1 MAKRKL
7 EEQVKTLEARV
18 ARLEKSVEFAEAETP
33 YGQTMAEFLQTFS
46 GIFENDPAFEEA
58 ARLGA
63 EWRASFR
70 PKVRQA
76 ASKKRGKNARAR
88 H

>member
-1 MAKRKL
+1 MAKRTL

-18 ARLEKSVEFAEAETP
+18 ARLEKSVETSETEESRGP
-33 YGQTMAEFLQTFS
+33 TMTEFLQTFC
-46 GIFENDPAFEEA
+46 GIFENDPDFEEA

-70 PKVRQA
+70 PKD
-76 ASKKRGKNARAR
+76 
-88 H
+88 

>member
-1 MAKRKL
+1 MAKQNL
-7 EEQVKTLEARV
+7 LEQVKTLEARV
-18 ARLEKSVEFAEAETP
+18 ARLEKSVESSEPEKP
-33 YGQTMAEFLQTFS
+33 LGQTTAEFLATFS

-63 EWRASFR
+63 EWRASTR
-70 PKVRQA
+70 PKARTPV
-76 ASKKRGKNARAR
+76 SKKRGKNARAR

>member
-1 MAKRKL
+1 MAKHTTSSKRSVEERLAKL
-7 EEQVKTLEARV
+7 EAEMAQLHEKPKTKMATFLENV
-18 ARLEKSVEFAEAETP
+18 V
-33 YGQTMAEFLQTFS
+33 GV
-46 GIFENDPAFEEA
+46 FENDPAFEEA

-70 PKVRQA
+70 PKARKSS
-76 ASKKRGKNARAR
+76 SKKRGKDARAR

>member
-1 MAKRKL
+1 MAKRSL
-7 EEQVKTLEARV
+7 EEQMKTLEVRV
-18 ARLEKSVEFAEAETP
+18 ERLEKSAEHSEPANAR
-33 YGQTMAEFLQTFS
+33 GQTTAEFLQTFA
-46 GIFENDPAFEEA
+46 GIFENDPAFLEA

-70 PKVRQA
+70 PKSRKP
-76 ASKKRGKNARAR
+76 SPKKRGKNARAR

>member
-1 MAKRKL
+1 MAQLHEKPKTKMATFL
-7 EEQVKTLEARV
+7 E
-18 ARLEKSVEFAEAETP
+18 SVV
-33 YGQTMAEFLQTFS
+33 

-70 PKVRQA
+70 PKARQRMTA
-76 ASKKRGKNARAR
+76 KKRGKNARLG